1 MKKIISIIGARPQFI
16 KHAPVQLELQKY
28 YNAITIHSGQHYDE
42 NMSKVFFDE
51 LNIPRP
57 EYLFTSAG
65 GKPHG
70 EQTGVIMT
78 EIERV
83 CEIEKPDALLIYG
96 DTNSTLAGALVAAKM
111 EIPQIHIEAGLR
123 SYNRSMPEE
132 INRIVADEFAYLLFT
147 PTDSCKENLRK
158 EGIVHERIFLVGDV
172 MCDIMEIIK
181 PRVKRM
187 VDYSYY
193 FATIHRPYNT
203 DDSSR
208 LSDILL
214 AFNSLDRKVIFS
226 IHPRTVS
233 KLRSFG
239 LNTEDYQNIVFVP
252 PSSYVESIGYQLFSE
267 AIITDSGGIQKEA
280 YMLHKK
286 CITLRSETEW
296 VETLRGGWNSIL
308 FDNIPSQLPEFI
320 KKQPGEYIENLYG
333 DGTAAQDIISIIR
346 KYI

>member
-51 LNIPRP
+51 LNIARP
-57 EYLFTSAG
+57 EYIFTGAG

-70 EQTGVIMT
+70 EQTGLIMT

-83 CEIEKPDALLIYG
+83 CDVEKPDALLIYG

-111 EIPQIHIEAGLR
+111 GIPQIHIEAGLR

-158 EGIVHERIFLVGDV
+158 EGIIHDRIFLVGDV
-172 MCDIMEIIK
+172 MCDILEMIK
-181 PRVKRM
+181 PRVKPL

-193 FATIHRPYNT
+193 FATVHRPYNT
-203 DDSSR
+203 DDASR
-208 LSDILL
+208 LSDILR
-214 AFNSLDRKVIFS
+214 AFNSLDKKVIFS
-226 IHPRTVS
+226 VHPRTLS
-233 KLRSFG
+233 KLKSFG
-239 LNTEDYQNIVFVP
+239 LSIEDYSNIIFVP
-252 PSSYVESIGYQLFSE
+252 PASYVESIGYQLFSD

-280 YMLHKK
+280 YMLRKK

-296 VETLRGGWNSIL
+296 VETLTGGWNQIL
-308 FDNIPSQLPEFI
+308 FNDIPRLLPEFI
-320 KKQPGEYIENLYG
+320 KKEPGKYIDNLYG
-333 DGTAAQDIISIIR
+333 NGKAAEEIISIIR